1 MKRKKSKRDLYD
13 WKVLPDA
20 DIILEKEEEAPVR
33 NIGPYMRYNKL
44 KLKGN

>member
-1 MKRKKSKRDLYD
+1 MKRKKRKRALYD
-13 WKVLPDA
+13 WKVLPDP
-20 DIILEKEEEAPVR
+20 DIILEKGEEAPER